1 MSLQVTEV
9 VDERAW
15 NDMVNDAGG
24 HPLQLWGWGALKSRY
39 EWDATRLLVHDD
51 EKVVG
56 SAQVLFRKLP
66 VSSLA
71 YVPRGPQAAE
81 PDRARVLEAIA
92 ARVRSDRHPLALSIE
107 PDWPEAFSPVRGPAK
122 GESGP
127 SAEQQIARGL
137 AEPDRGWLADLG
149 AIGFRRSANTG
160 LIPHTLIVDLAP
172 DEDAILASF
181 TSTTR
186 QNVRKSLRNREV
198 RFGAVTTDA
207 DLDAVLAINRATG
220 ERNGFA
226 VHDDD
231 YHRGIRD
238 LMGDDSHLL
247 AAWEGDELVAFVWL
261 VASAR
266 TAFEL
271 YGGVSPRGMKLRLNY
286 GLKYYAMQQMKAL
299 GVQRYDFNGLLNDGI
314 SDFKRQFA
322 HHEDQLI
329 GTWDKPLSPLYGPF
343 TKTLPVVRKTAKTY
357 LPQAKSQATGVLT
370 TLRAKVARKR

>member
-24 HPLQLWGWGALKSRY
+24 HPLQLWGWGELKARY
-39 EWDATRLLVHDD
+39 EWDVTRLLVHDD
-51 EKVVG
+51 EKVLG

-66 VSSLA
+66 VSCLA
-71 YVPRGPQAAE
+71 YVPRGPQAAQT
-81 PDRARVLEAIA
+81 DRVAVLDAIA
-92 ARVRSDRHPLALSIE
+92 AHVKAARKPLALSIE
-107 PDWPEAFSPVRGPAK
+107 PDWPEAFSPVQQPKK

-127 SAEQQIARGL
+127 TAEEIIDREL
-137 AEPDRGWLADLG
+137 AKPPAGWLAGLDR
-149 AIGFRRSANTG
+149 AGFHRSANTG
-160 LIPHTLIVDLAP
+160 LIPHTLIVDLTP

-186 QNVRKSLRNREV
+186 QNVRKSIRNSDV
-198 RFGAVTTDA
+198 RFGAVTSDA
-207 DLDAVLAINRATG
+207 DLDAVLEINRATG

-226 VHDDD
+226 VHDNE

-247 AAWEGDELVAFVWL
+247 AAWEGDDLVAFVWL
-261 VASAR
+261 VASSR

-286 GLKYYAMQQMKAL
+286 GLKFYAMQQMKTL

-329 GTWDKPLSPLYGPF
+329 GTWDKPLSPLYPAF
-343 TKTLPVVRKTAKTY
+343 SKALPMVRKTVKTS
-357 LPQAKSQATGVLT
+357 LPQAKSQASDAIR
-370 TLRAKVARKR
+370 TLRSKVSRKG